1 MVTAGTGGA
10 PRRLQIW
17 QHAGFSVEFSS
28 RTLVMRRS
36 LMVVLGLLA
45 ATTALTAVPK
55 PASAQLPG
63 ILGEITRP
71 LGALLGGPRH
81 FGRRHYSRKA
91 SRSRA
96 PVAAQTQ
103 PAAAAVAGGAA
114 AAGGAA

>member
-17 QHAGFSVEFSS
+17 QHAGFAVEFSS
-28 RTLVMRRS
+28 RRRVMRRS

-63 ILGEITRP
+63 ILGEIPRP
-71 LGALLGGPRH
+71 LGAILGAPRH
-81 FGRRHYSRKA
+81 FGRRHYSRRSA
-91 SRSRA
+91 RSSRTRT
-96 PVAAQTQ
+96 VIQQ
-103 PAAAAVAGGAA
+103 PQP
-114 AAGGAA
+114 